1 VKKERCEAQPAVSLS
16 IYKIGVQLVL
26 NREVP
31 VVKKLAWRR
40 RAEAI
45 TTINH
50 LQNFNLCSKKKTVFT
65 SFPPSLLLDYMTIH
79 SEHPLNSN
87 CVDEQSISNPGFTS
101 FCLLL
106 VHFI

>member
-1 VKKERCEAQPAVSLS
+1 VKKERCEAQPVVTVS

-50 LQNFNLCSKKKTVFT
+50 LQNFNLCSKTKTVQRLC
-65 SFPPSLLLDYMTIH
+65 S
-79 SEHPLNSN
+79 PLFL
-87 CVDEQSISNPGFTS
+87 QAFYLTT
-101 FCLLL
+101 
-106 VHFI
+106 